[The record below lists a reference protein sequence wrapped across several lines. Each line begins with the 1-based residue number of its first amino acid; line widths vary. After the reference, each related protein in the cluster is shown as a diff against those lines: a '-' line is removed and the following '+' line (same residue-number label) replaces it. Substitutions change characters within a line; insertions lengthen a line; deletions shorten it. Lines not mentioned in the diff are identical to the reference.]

1 MQQAL
6 SKFFIVKSIIYAI
19 LFSVFGYIFWTKM
32 DSNNVSTIPI
42 EQSLAMIESWAQAN
56 LCFEKSCFDIEIAN
70 DNSSR
75 AYGLMNRTSL
85 DADKWMLF
93 VFDKDD
99 VHSFWMK
106 NTLISLDMIWI
117 NSGGVIVDIQ
127 TATPCLS
134 DPCPNYIPSSPSR
147 YVLELNAGISKI
159 IGLQKGSL
167 VSSIQKRE

>member
-19 LFSVFGYIFWTKM
+19 LFSILGYVFWTKM
-32 DSNNVSTIPI
+32 DSDNVSTIPI
-42 EQSLAMIESWAQAN
+42 EKSLSMIKSWAKAN
-56 LCFEKSCFDIEIAN
+56 LCFEKNCFDIEIAN

-75 AYGLMNRTSL
+75 TYGLMNRTSL

-93 VFDKDD
+93 VFDKDE

-106 NTLISLDMIWI
+106 DTLIALDMIWI

-127 TATPCLS
+127 TATPCHS
-134 DPCPNYIPSSPSR
+134 DTCPCYIPASPSR
-147 YVLELNAGISKI
+147 YVLELNAGISKV

-167 VSSIQKRE
+167 VSSIQKGE